1 MAKSKKWPQKGFN
14 LLEDLKGRPTVLLIL
29 GLVIGAT
36 VVFALTGAI
45 PASKET
51 ITSNVVALYQVSN
64 PGVEFQVLDVQKV
77 EDLYAVALQ
86 AGELQFVTF
95 VTPDGKYVV
104 QNPTA
109 ITGFAEAKETRDEFI
124 QCMADQGVQLYGS
137 LASNATI
144 QQIQLLGG
152 PAMLETIYISCDNE
166 MAQHCID
173 SGIQTVPT
181 WVIDDQPIQ
190 GILLPEQLVQ
200 ATGCEL

>member
-1 MAKSKKWPQKGFN
+1 MAKLKKRPRKGFN
-14 LLEDLKGRPTVLLIL
+14 LLEDLKERPTVLLIL
-29 GLVIGAT
+29 GLVIGAA
-36 VVFALTGAI
+36 VVFALTGV
-45 PASKET
+45 PTSKET

-64 PGVEFQVLDVQKV
+64 PGVEFQVLEVQKV

-109 ITGFAEAKETRDEFI
+109 IAGFAEAKETRDEFI

-137 LASNATI
+137 LASNVTI

-152 PAMLETIYISCDNE
+152 PAMLEKIYISCDNE

-181 WVIDDQPIQ
+181 WIIGDQPIQ
-190 GILLPEQLVQ
+190 GVLLPEQLIQ